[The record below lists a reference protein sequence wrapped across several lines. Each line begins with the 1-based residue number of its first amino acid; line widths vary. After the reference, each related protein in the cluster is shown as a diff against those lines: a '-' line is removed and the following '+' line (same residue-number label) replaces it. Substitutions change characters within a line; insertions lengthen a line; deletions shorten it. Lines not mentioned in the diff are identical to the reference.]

1 MKELSRDQVYSKLDI
16 LPENLSRRL
25 TSAPPDGAVTGSNDG
40 WTTESKQKHN
50 VDEEERM
57 EEGRG
62 EGRNDDDNEHEHTNN
77 DDDMSDQAF
86 IDEMETMVECK
97 VVV

>member
-1 MKELSRDQVYSKLDI
+1 
-16 LPENLSRRL
+16 
-25 TSAPPDGAVTGSNDG
+25 
-40 WTTESKQKHN
+40 
-50 VDEEERM
+50 M

-62 EGRNDDDNEHEHTNN
+62 EGRNDDDDEHEHINN
-77 DDDMSDQAF
+77 DGDMSDQAF